1 MFLIDRRSCFA
12 AAQKIAM
19 RRDPRLHSRL
29 PTLM

>member
-19 RRDPRLHSRL
+19 RRIAGRIRNFQH
-29 PTLM
+29 